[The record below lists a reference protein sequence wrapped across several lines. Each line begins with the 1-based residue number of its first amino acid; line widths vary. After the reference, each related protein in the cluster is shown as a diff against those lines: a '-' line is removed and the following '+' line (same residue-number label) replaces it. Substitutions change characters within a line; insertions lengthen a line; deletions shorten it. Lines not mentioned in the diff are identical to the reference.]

1 MKVLKFGGTSVSS
14 VETVNNISA
23 ILKKTSEK
31 QIIVCSA
38 LSKVTNMLTEAAEK
52 AAAGDKS
59 YKDMCAQIEKRHYD
73 FIDQLIAKDQQEN
86 LKDII
91 HEHIV
96 NLEKVLDA
104 INFLNEQSERAY
116 FIIVSFGEKMSN
128 AIIYRFLQIHNGNVG
143 YLDSS
148 QIIITRNVNGKEHV
162 NRSITFKN
170 IKDNWDPKYDITV
183 APGFIS
189 KSEKGYATTLG
200 RGGSDYTA
208 ALYAAAL
215 DADLLEIW
223 TDVSG
228 IYTSDPRKVKNASP
242 LAKVS
247 YKEALELSNFGAK
260 VIYAPTIQPVLEK
273 NIPMVILNT
282 FRPEDKGTL
291 VTAETDNN
299 KPIKAFSTMDDI
311 AMITFSGTGLVG
323 TTGIAGR
330 LFNTL
335 SRNNVNIIIIC
346 QASSEMSIS
355 LVIDAK
361 DAVKAATAI
370 NEEFDMEIR
379 KGTINKTEAQMQYS
393 ILAIVGEGMKN
404 AAGLTGK
411 AFTALGDAGINIHAI
426 AQGSTEIN
434 VSIVVKTED
443 TVKALNVLHDSFFG
457 NN

>member
-14 VETVNNISA
+14 VETVKNISA
-23 ILKKTSEK
+23 ILKRTTEK

-52 AAAGDKS
+52 AASGDIS
-59 YKDMCAQIEKRHYD
+59 YREISAQIEKRHYD
-73 FIDQLIAKDQQEN
+73 FIDELIAKDQQN
-86 LKDII
+86 ALKERI
-91 HEHIV
+91 HNYITS
-96 NLEKVLDA
+96 LDKVLEA
-104 INFLNEQSERAY
+104 IFFLNELSQRAY
-116 FIIVSFGEKMSN
+116 YIIVSFGEKMSN
-128 AIIYRFLQIHNGNVG
+128 AIIYRYLQIHNGNVD

-148 QIIITRNVNGKEHV
+148 QIIITRTVNGKEHV
-162 NRSITFKN
+162 NRTVTFDNIRKN
-170 IKDNWDPKYDITV
+170 WNQNADITV

-215 DADLLEIW
+215 DASILEIW

-228 IYTSDPRKVKNASP
+228 IYTSDPRKVAKAYP
-242 LAKVS
+242 LEKVS
-247 YKEALELSNFGAK
+247 YREALELSNFGAK

-282 FRPEDKGTL
+282 FRPDDKGTL
-291 VTAETDNN
+291 VTAETSHDI
-299 KPIKAFSTMDDI
+299 PIKAISTMDNI

-330 LFNTL
+330 LFSML
-335 SRNNVNIIIIC
+335 SHNNINITIIC
-346 QASSEMSIS
+346 QASSEMSIC

-361 DAVKAATAI
+361 DADKAVKAI
-370 NEEFDMEIR
+370 NEEFDFEIR
-379 KGTINKTEAQMQYS
+379 KDTVNKTTAETDF
-393 ILAIVGEGMKN
+393 AIVAMVGEGMKN
-404 AAGLTGK
+404 SAGLTGK
-411 AFTALGDAGINIHAI
+411 AFTALGNAGINIHAI
-426 AQGSTEIN
+426 VQDSTEVN
-434 VSIVVKTED
+434 VSIIVKKDDAT
-443 TVKALNVLHDSFFG
+443 KALNVLHDAFF

>member
-23 ILKKTSEK
+23 ILKKSTDN

-52 AAAGDKS
+52 AAAGDIS
-59 YKDMCAQIEKRHYD
+59 YKEICNQIEKRHYD
-73 FIDQLIAKDQQEN
+73 FIDELIEKSQQAD

-91 HEHIV
+91 HTNIAS
-96 NLEKVLDA
+96 LEKVLEA
-104 INFLNEQSERAY
+104 IFFLNELSTRAY
-116 FIIVSFGEKMSN
+116 YIIVSFGEKMSN
-128 AIIYRFLQIHNGNVG
+128 AIIYRFLKIHNGSVG

-148 QIIITRNVNGKEHV
+148 QIIITRTVNGKEHV
-162 NRSITFKN
+162 NRSVTYKN
-170 IKDNWDPKYDITV
+170 IKDNYDPNFKITV

-189 KSEKGYATTLG
+189 KSENGYATTLG

-215 DADLLEIW
+215 DAELLEIW

-291 VTAETDNN
+291 VTIETDPT

-346 QASSEMSIS
+346 QASSEMSIC

-361 DAVKAATAI
+361 DADKAVKAV
-370 NEEFDMEIR
+370 NEEFDFEIR
-379 KGTINKTEAQMQYS
+379 KGTIDKAEAEMQYS
-393 ILAIVGEGMKN
+393 ILAMVGEGMKD

-411 AFTALGDAGINIHAI
+411 AFTALGAANINIHAI
-426 AQGSTEIN
+426 AQDSTEIN
-434 VSIVVKTED
+434 VSIVVKKED
-443 TVKALNVLHDSFFG
+443 SVKALNVLHDSFF
-457 NN
+457 NA